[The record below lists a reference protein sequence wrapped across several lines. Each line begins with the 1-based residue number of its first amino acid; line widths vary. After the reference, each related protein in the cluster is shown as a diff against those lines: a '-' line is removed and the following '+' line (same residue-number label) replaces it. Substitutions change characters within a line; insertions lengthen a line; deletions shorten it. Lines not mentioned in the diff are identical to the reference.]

1 MKRLIYLLILFIV
14 CWANGGAQQ
23 VMNGKVTIDS
33 VSVANNGRQLFL
45 SMTLDVSK
53 LKVKSDG
60 EVHLSPVIALNADS
74 LYLPQIILAGR
85 GRHYRILR
93 NNITFGEGE
102 LYRAGK
108 TKRIHY
114 RAVVPM
120 ATWME
125 NANLVLNEDVYGCL
139 CKLKDDS
146 NDLLATFDFS
156 PKTYQPHLVFV
167 APKAEARKERKLEG
181 QAYIDFPVDKTTIY
195 PDYRRNRTELAKIR
209 ATIDSVRLDNDITIN
224 SVWLKGYASPESP
237 YSHNR
242 DLAIGR
248 TEALKQYIRNY
259 YHFDS
264 RLISTDYEPEDW
276 DGLRRF
282 VETWDV
288 PTRNGMLEIINNTSR
303 EPDNREWVLKSTYRE
318 EYRYLLHN
326 VYPGLR
332 HTDYR
337 ITYTIRGYNDV
348 AEIRDVLA
356 KRPQNLSLNEFYL
369 LAQEYEP
376 GSEEFADLF
385 ETAVRMYP
393 DDEIANLN
401 AANVALRRGELD
413 RAKRYLDKAGN
424 SREAVY
430 ARGIYEVIN
439 KNYDKALT
447 LMQEA
452 SDAGLRQADNA
463 TAEIELLKASNR

>member
-1 MKRLIYLLILFIV
+1 M
-14 CWANGGAQQ
+14 
-23 VMNGKVTIDS
+23 
-33 VSVANNGRQLFL
+33 
-45 SMTLDVSK
+45 
-53 LKVKSDG
+53 
-60 EVHLSPVIALNADS
+60 
-74 LYLPQIILAGR
+74 
-85 GRHYRILR
+85 
-93 NNITFGEGE
+93 
-102 LYRAGK
+102 
-108 TKRIHY
+108 
-114 RAVVPM
+114 
-120 ATWME
+120 
-125 NANLVLNEDVYGCL
+125 
-139 CKLKDDS
+139 
-146 NDLLATFDFS
+146 
-156 PKTYQPHLVFV
+156 FV

-348 AEIRDVLA
+348 AEIREVLA

-463 TAEIELLKASNR
+463 SAEIELLKASNR

>member
-1 MKRLIYLLILFIV
+1 
-14 CWANGGAQQ
+14 
-23 VMNGKVTIDS
+23 MNGKVTIDS
-33 VSVANNGRQLFL
+33 VSVANNGSQLFL

-60 EVHLSPVIALNADS
+60 EVHLSPIIALNADS

-224 SVWLKGYASPESP
+224 SVWLKGYASMSVLVAP
-237 YSHNR
+237 
-242 DLAIGR
+242 
-248 TEALKQYIRNY
+248 
-259 YHFDS
+259 
-264 RLISTDYEPEDW
+264 
-276 DGLRRF
+276 
-282 VETWDV
+282 VE
-288 PTRNGMLEIINNTSR
+288 M
-303 EPDNREWVLKSTYRE
+303 
-318 EYRYLLHN
+318 
-326 VYPGLR
+326 
-332 HTDYR
+332 
-337 ITYTIRGYNDV
+337 
-348 AEIRDVLA
+348 
-356 KRPQNLSLNEFYL
+356 
-369 LAQEYEP
+369 AQC
-376 GSEEFADLF
+376 
-385 ETAVRMYP
+385 
-393 DDEIANLN
+393 
-401 AANVALRRGELD
+401 
-413 RAKRYLDKAGN
+413 
-424 SREAVY
+424 
-430 ARGIYEVIN
+430 
-439 KNYDKALT
+439 
-447 LMQEA
+447 
-452 SDAGLRQADNA
+452 A
-463 TAEIELLKASNR
+463 TG